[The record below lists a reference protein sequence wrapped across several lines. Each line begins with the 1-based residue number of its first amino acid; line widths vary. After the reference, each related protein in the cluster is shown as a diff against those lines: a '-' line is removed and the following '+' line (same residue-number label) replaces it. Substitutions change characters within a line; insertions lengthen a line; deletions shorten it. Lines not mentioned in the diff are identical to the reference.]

1 MTCFGFLK
9 DIPETLKSNL
19 SNLKWGV
26 KHWTGLSGSSK
37 NSKRDTKG
45 SGDEGRKT
53 GGSDKTGGSGKSGGS
68 ESGGL
73 QKSVLELYEERAQN
87 LRVFTVGELKSATNN
102 FSPEL
107 KIGEGGFGSVYRG
120 YIKPVDGS
128 AERKLV
134 AVKKLNRNGLQGH
147 KEWVAEV
154 QLLGIADHPN
164 VVKLIGYC
172 AVDGERGIQRLLVY
186 EFMPNRSLEDHLFNR
201 LLPVLSWERRLQIA
215 LGTAQGLAYLHEELE
230 VQVIFR
236 DFKASNV
243 LLDLDFRPRLSDFG
257 LAREGPSAGR
267 THVTTA
273 IVGTFGYAAPEYIR
287 TGHLTAKSDVW
298 SFGVVLYELL
308 TGRRSMERNRPKNER
323 KLLEWIKNYPVSS
336 RKFQMIID
344 PRLGDHYS
352 LPAAQAVAKL
362 ADSCLLKLSTKRPDM
377 SKVVETLKQIIE
389 LSKGEDSQETVQA
402 AKSESVGT
410 EGRLDKVDVS
420 NCEDGLPDNS
430 RRKVTPMTG
439 SGKEN
444 GRVFGRRRF
453 IMMSQQ
459 NQQLQQHHQHLHQH
473 QQQQQQ
479 EASHKQHEQEHPV
492 QHKQRQQEPQG
503 QQKPR
508 QQEHEQQQQQE
519 HHEQLEPKDQEQQ
532 ENHEQLQ
539 QQAHHEQ
546 NEPKH
551 QEQQLLYGHQKHELQ
566 PHQEHHTQQEQ
577 QQHQYQQEWMQ
588 E

>member
-19 SNLKWGV
+19 SNLKWGL
-26 KHWTGLSGSSK
+26 KHSTGLSGSSK

-45 SGDEGRKT
+45 SVDEGRKT

-68 ESGGL
+68 ESG
-73 QKSVLELYEERAQN
+73 QKSVMELYEERGRN
-87 LRVFTVGELKSATNN
+87 LRVFTVAELKSATNN

-120 YIKPVDGS
+120 FIKPADGS

-134 AVKKLNRNGLQGH
+134 AVKKLNRDGLQGH

-201 LLPVLSWERRLQIA
+201 RLPVLSWERRLQIA

-243 LLDLDFRPRLSDFG
+243 LLDSGFRPRLSDFG
-257 LAREGPSAGR
+257 LAREGPAAGR

-273 IVGTFGYAAPEYIR
+273 VVGTAGYAAPEYIR

-308 TGRRSMERNRPKNER
+308 TGRRSMERGRPKNEQ
-323 KLLEWIKNYPVSS
+323 KLLEWIKSYPVNS

-344 PRLGDHYS
+344 PRLGNQYS
-352 LPAAQAVAKL
+352 FQAAQAVAKL
-362 ADSCLLKLSTKRPDM
+362 ADSCLSKLSKNRPDM
-377 SKVVETLKQIIE
+377 SKVVETLKHIIE
-389 LSKGEDSQETVQA
+389 NSNCEDSQETVQP
-402 AKSESVGT
+402 AKSESVGSD
-410 EGRLDKVDVS
+410 ESLEKDGVS
-420 NCEDGLPDNS
+420 GCKDSLPDNS
-430 RRKVTPMTG
+430 RRKVTPTEFR
-439 SGKEN
+439 KAN
-444 GRVFGRRRF
+444 GHVFGRRRF
-453 IMMSQQ
+453 VMMSQQ
-459 NQQLQQHHQHLHQH
+459 HQQLQQHHQHLHQH
-473 QQQQQQ
+473 QKQQQR
-479 EASHKQHEQEHPV
+479 EANHEQLQSQHEQQKNQE
-492 QHKQRQQEPQG
+492 QHKQRQQEPQ
-503 QQKPR
+503 QQHKQE
-508 QQEHEQQQQQE
+508 QQEHEQQQQE
-519 HHEQLEPKDQEQQ
+519 HHELHEPNDQEQQ
-532 ENHEQLQ
+532 KHHEQLQ
-539 QQAHHEQ
+539 QQEHHEH
-546 NEPKH
+546 NEPK
-551 QEQQLLYGHQKHELQ
+551 QQDQHTQ
-566 PHQEHHTQQEQ
+566 TQQEQ
-577 QQHQYQQEWMQ
+577 QFLYDPQQHEKQ
-588 E
+588 